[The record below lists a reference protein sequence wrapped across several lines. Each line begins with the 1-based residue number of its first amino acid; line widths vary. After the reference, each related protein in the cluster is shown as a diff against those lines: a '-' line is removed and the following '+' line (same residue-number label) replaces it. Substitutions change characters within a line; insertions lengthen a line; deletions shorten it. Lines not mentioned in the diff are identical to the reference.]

1 MLVFNLAPKSTR
13 KITFPTLLGSA
24 FGVVFG
30 RVPMVFSESWRC
42 ISFLV
47 AVVVAAVG
55 IAMKVGA
62 IAAALR
68 IPIGSM
74 QQTVD
79 LPTWMV

>member
-1 MLVFNLAPKSTR
+1 
-13 KITFPTLLGSA
+13 
-24 FGVVFG
+24 
-30 RVPMVFSESWRC
+30 MVFSESWRC

-74 QQTVD
+74 QQTGG
-79 LPTWMV
+79 LPAWMV